1 MLRDIY
7 SELNDSHSLSDMPR
21 RAIPAALATLKER
34 LPEAKWCAPQ
44 LSGPAAQIRTQFQKS
59 LQPAL
64 GEQGAGSL
72 VRDSRPGLPG
82 D

>member
-21 RAIPAALATLKER
+21 RAIPAALATLKEL

-44 LSGPAAQIRTQFQKS
+44 LSGPAAQIRTQFH
-59 LQPAL
+59 LDHRLEHLFAL
-64 GEQGAGSL
+64 AKKVFVVTEDL
-72 VRDSRPGLPG
+72 V
-82 D
+82 